1 MTYDRQK
8 AGDLVLALMNLT
20 LHNGARA
27 WKGYDWDVMN
37 FLYEQGFISNPRG
50 KAKSIVLTDEGLARS
65 EQMFRQYLAE

>member
-1 MTYDRQK
+1 
-8 AGDLVLALMNLT
+8 
-20 LHNGARA
+20 
-27 WKGYDWDVMN
+27 MN